1 MDEFIFHSSGPEKTQ
16 LFGKKLGEN
25 LQAGDVVALIGEI
38 GAGKTCLTQG
48 IAKGLGI
55 PEGFRIT
62 SPTFTLIN
70 EYHGPLALY
79 HMDMYRLA
87 TIKELEDTG
96 YEACFHDKAV
106 IVIEWAEKIR
116 EALPGE
122 IFIVSLTYIS
132 DNERQIRVAG
142 NRERLSEIINEVKAG
157 GL

>member
-1 MDEFIFHSSGPEKTQ
+1 MDEFIFHSSGPEKTR

-48 IAKGLGI
+48 IARGLGI
-55 PEGFRIT
+55 PEGLRIT

-70 EYHGPLALY
+70 EYHGRVILY

-87 TIKELEDTG
+87 TVKDLEDTG
-96 YEACFHDKAV
+96 YEACFHDKGV
-106 IVIEWAEKIR
+106 VVIEWAEKIR
-116 EALPGE
+116 EVLPGE
-122 IFIVSLTYIS
+122 IFVVSMIYMG
-132 DNERQIRVAG
+132 DNERKITLTG
-142 NRERLSEIINEVKAG
+142 NRGRLREIINELKAG

>member
-16 LFGKKLGEN
+16 LFGKKLGET
-25 LQAGDVVALIGEI
+25 LRAGDVVALIGEI

-48 IAKGLGI
+48 IAQGLGLS
-55 PEGFRIT
+55 EGLRIT

-70 EYHGPLALY
+70 EYHGRVVLY

-87 TIKELEDTG
+87 TIKDLEDTG

-122 IFIVSLTYIS
+122 IFIVSLMYMG
-132 DNERQIRVAG
+132 DKERKITLTG
-142 NRERLSEIINEVKAG
+142 NGQRLWEIIKEMKAG